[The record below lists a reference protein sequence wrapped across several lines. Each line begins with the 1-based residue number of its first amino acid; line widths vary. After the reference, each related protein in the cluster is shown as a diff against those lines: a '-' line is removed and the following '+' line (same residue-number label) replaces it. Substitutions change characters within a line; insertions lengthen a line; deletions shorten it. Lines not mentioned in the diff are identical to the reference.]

1 MILTNKKRWYVVH
14 TYSGYEDKVKANL
27 EKRINLM
34 GMRDKIF
41 RVLVP
46 VENVIEVRNK
56 KKRITQKKVFP
67 GYIIVEMILTDET
80 WNLVRN
86 TPGVTRF
93 VGSGGKP
100 EPLSDEEV
108 ERILQQISGETP
120 KTKVN
125 LKKGDSVK
133 IIAGPFSDQMGTVQ
147 EIDIDREKVK
157 VSIIF
162 FGRETPVEVSFSDIE
177 KF

>member
-100 EPLSDEEV
+100 EPLNDEEV

>member
-1 MILTNKKRWYVVH
+1 MILKNEKRWYVVH
-14 TYSGYEDKVKANL
+14 TYSGYEDKVKTNL
-27 EKRINLM
+27 EKRIELM
-34 GMRDKIF
+34 GMKDKIF
-41 RVLVP
+41 RILVP
-46 VENVIEVRNK
+46 VENVIETKNK
-56 KKRITQKKVFP
+56 KKRIIQKKVFP
-67 GYIIVEMILTDET
+67 GYIIVEMILTDES

-108 ERILQQISGETP
+108 ERILKQISGEGP
-120 KTKVN
+120 AIRVD
-125 LKKGDSVK
+125 LQRGDSVK
-133 IIAGPFSDQMGTVQ
+133 IVSGPFGDQIGIVQ
-147 EIDIDREKVK
+147 EIDPDRGKVK
-157 VSIIF
+157 VLITF

>member
-34 GMRDKIF
+34 GMEDKIF
-41 RVLVP
+41 HVLVP

-120 KTKVN
+120 KTKVD

>member
-34 GMRDKIF
+34 GMEDKIF

-100 EPLSDEEV
+100 EPLNDEEV

-120 KTKVN
+120 KTKVD